1 MFPFVRMI
9 KDIVLARNLPPLT
22 DFSEIHESTHICW
35 PWDIDFFGEMN
46 NGRVLTIYD
55 LGRFASAQRG
65 GLIKALYVNKWGLA
79 MAGAMVRY
87 RRRLT
92 AFERFT
98 MRSRA
103 VCWDERF
110 IYIEQSMWKLNGEC
124 ANHIVYRA
132 AVTEKRRAISPV
144 RVAEALGHNPISPPM
159 PEWMQ
164 AWTAAEDK
172 RPWPPM
178 SEFT

>member
-9 KDIVLARNLPPLT
+9 KDIVLARNLPPLA

-79 MAGAMVRY
+79 MAGAMVRWSQQ
-87 RRRLT
+87 
-92 AFERFT
+92 F
-98 MRSRA
+98 
-103 VCWDERF
+103 
-110 IYIEQSMWKLNGEC
+110 
-124 ANHIVYRA
+124 
-132 AVTEKRRAISPV
+132 P
-144 RVAEALGHNPISPPM
+144 
-159 PEWMQ
+159 
-164 AWTAAEDK
+164 
-172 RPWPPM
+172 
-178 SEFT
+178 

>member
-9 KDIVLARNLPPLT
+9 KDIALARRMPPLENFT
-22 DFSEIHESTHICW
+22 DIHESHHICW

-46 NGRVLTIYD
+46 NGRVLSIYD
-55 LGRFASAQRG
+55 LGRFAAAQRG
-65 GLIKALYVNKWGLA
+65 GLITALFENKWGLA

-98 MRSRA
+98 MRSRV
-103 VCWDERF
+103 VCWDDRF
-110 IYIEQSMWKLNGEC
+110 IYIEQSMWKLDGEC
-124 ANHIVYRA
+124 ANHIIYRA
-132 AVTEKRRAISPV
+132 AVTEKRRSIPPI
-144 RVAEALGHNPISPPM
+144 RVAEVLKHDPISPPM
-159 PEWMQ
+159 PDWIA
-164 AWTAAEDK
+164 AWVAAEDK

-178 SEFT
+178 SNTM

>member
-9 KDIVLARNLPPLT
+9 KDIVLARNLPPLA

-92 AFERFT
+92 ALLRRWAIT
-98 MRSRA
+98 LLVHRCPNGCRRGQQPKTNA
-103 VCWDERF
+103 HGRQC
-110 IYIEQSMWKLNGEC
+110 QKL
-124 ANHIVYRA
+124 
-132 AVTEKRRAISPV
+132 
-144 RVAEALGHNPISPPM
+144 
-159 PEWMQ
+159 PETFPCVHVI
-164 AWTAAEDK
+164 APSINVSTPNKGSGACRTYHLKSGFGVGTSLIGPASLII
-172 RPWPPM
+172 P
-178 SEFT
+178 F

>member
-1 MFPFVRMI
+1 MFPFVRAI
-9 KDIVLARNLPPLT
+9 KDIILARRLPALVN
-22 DFSEIHESTHICW
+22 FSEIHESHHICW

-55 LGRFASAQRG
+55 LGRFAVAQRG
-65 GLIKALYVNKWGLA
+65 GLVKALYENKWGLA

-124 ANHIVYRA
+124 ANHIIYRA
-132 AVTEKRRAISPV
+132 AVTENYRAIPP
-144 RVAEALGHNPISPPM
+144 RRMAVALDRDLVSPPM
-159 PEWMQ
+159 PDWIA
-164 AWTAAEDK
+164 AWIKAEDK

-178 SEFT
+178 SEEP